1 MTRKRNNRGS
11 AILVAI
17 GLLVIL
23 ALLGTSFVIVAMLE
37 ARQAEAIADKGGA
50 DPLIQGVL
58 NEIRH
63 RLREDLH
70 ISSSAT
76 ADKQR
81 PYTDLAAG
89 PESWR
94 QFVTYPSKEISFFL
108 STPWFSGIATWP
120 QVCNLYKGPDANFE
134 NLAVGNASL
143 VDTDGDGVKDA
154 RWVDTGV
161 VNEKG
166 EKYYVA
172 VRVEDLSG
180 LLCLNTGGD
189 KTDSNLPPYVAP
201 VTVDLKT
208 YLQFIGVSYAS
219 LHASRGGASTL
230 AQYNADCALRLAS
243 PNGAGY
249 LPFSAGDEAFL
260 RYYADSSNA
269 KTGRVYSLMS
279 SATPAQRRILTATT
293 IDRALVRRPVADSDA
308 AKDFTRRVCLTGLDL
323 SVAANRDT
331 LFNGMF
337 RFLDKLGLGSGSGN
351 QREQLA
357 AHFVANFWAYQ
368 TAGMTGAPWAY
379 TKGTYTAYG
388 LIPQPVITEAF
399 AKFTQESAPTA
410 NDHKWVACV
419 EIFNPTG
426 ASIDLT
432 AYTLAGQA
440 LTGTLNA
447 GAKKVYWNWHG
458 YTTEDDAKTDAG
470 LGLITGLEKI
480 AVAGFTFYGN
490 GNQTIALARGVV
502 PIDEVSDS
510 DLNFSAGT
518 PADANETK
526 DIRRDDDLGRARYN
540 VAEYKSFA
548 GHALGNANGLAV
560 SDLAASKYPVPILRK
575 GAAVASLGEMERI
588 YFTGPSLLG
597 ANKTPFPKALQDGTF
612 TGVFGD
618 APARG
623 RLDFHPSSAVPAGWG
638 TSGTPEYPDVPAAC
652 LLAEFFTC
660 VPPDATR
667 TDEPTRQY
675 GMVNINTAPVDVL
688 KSLPWPAY
696 LDMNGNGSQDGG
708 EPNVVVN
715 DLVNYIVAYSEKT
728 GRYASGRAANTGT
741 NIAGLRSVATP
752 HSDIKGFLAPG
763 ELAIPLADYANA
775 LLGWSDYAAVPE
787 NATLTRDRNY
797 IDGRD
802 SLYRAV
808 ANVVTVRSDLFAAT
822 ILLQLRMD
830 DGSLNGVEKATWRY
844 LAVFDRSNCV
854 QSDNEPAVLMV
865 TQVQ

>member
-11 AILVAI
+11 AILVAV

-50 DPLIQGVL
+50 DPLIQGVVR
-58 NEIRH
+58 EIQN
-63 RLREDLH
+63 RLRVDLR

-81 PYTDLAAG
+81 PYTDLATG

-120 QVCNLYKGPDANFE
+120 QVSNLYKGPDANFE
-134 NLAVGNASL
+134 NLAITSTSL

-172 VRVEDLSG
+172 VRIEDLSG
-180 LLCLNTGGD
+180 LLCLNTAGS
-189 KTDSNLPPYVAP
+189 KTDPNLPPYASP
-201 VTVDLKT
+201 VSVDLKS
-208 YLQFIGVSYAS
+208 YLEYFGLSYAN
-219 LHASRGGASTL
+219 LHASRGGVSTL
-230 AQYNADCALRLAS
+230 AEYFADCARHLTS
-243 PNGAGY
+243 PNAGY
-249 LPFSAGDEAFL
+249 LPFSPGDEAFL
-260 RYYADSSNA
+260 RYYAASSNA
-269 KTGRVYSLMS
+269 RTGRIYSLMNA
-279 SATPAQRRILTATT
+279 ATPEMRRILTTIS
-293 IDRALVRRPVADSDA
+293 IDRALVRAPAPDADA

-331 LFNGMF
+331 LLNGMF
-337 RFLDKLGLGSGSGN
+337 RYLEELGLGSGTG
-351 QREQLA
+351 QREQWA
-357 AHFVANFWAYQ
+357 AHFVANLWAYQ
-368 TAGMTGAPWAY
+368 TAGMTGAPWTV

-410 NDHKWVACV
+410 GDHKWVACV

-470 LGLITGLEKI
+470 LGSITGLEKI

-510 DLNFSAGT
+510 DLNFTAGT

-526 DIRRDDDLGRARYN
+526 DIRRDDYLGRARYN
-540 VAEYKSFA
+540 VAEYKSFP
-548 GHALGNANGLAV
+548 GHALGNANGLAE

-575 GAAVASLGEMERI
+575 SAAVTSLAEMGRI

-597 ANKTPFPKALQDGTF
+597 ANKTPFPKALQDG
-612 TGVFGD
+612 G
-618 APARG
+618 
-623 RLDFHPSSAVPAGWG
+623 
-638 TSGTPEYPDVPAAC
+638 
-652 LLAEFFTC
+652 
-660 VPPDATR
+660 
-667 TDEPTRQY
+667 
-675 GMVNINTAPVDVL
+675 
-688 KSLPWPAY
+688 
-696 LDMNGNGSQDGG
+696 
-708 EPNVVVN
+708 
-715 DLVNYIVAYSEKT
+715 
-728 GRYASGRAANTGT
+728 
-741 NIAGLRSVATP
+741 
-752 HSDIKGFLAPG
+752 
-763 ELAIPLADYANA
+763 
-775 LLGWSDYAAVPE
+775 
-787 NATLTRDRNY
+787 
-797 IDGRD
+797 
-802 SLYRAV
+802 
-808 ANVVTVRSDLFAAT
+808 
-822 ILLQLRMD
+822 
-830 DGSLNGVEKATWRY
+830 
-844 LAVFDRSNCV
+844 
-854 QSDNEPAVLMV
+854 
-865 TQVQ
+865 